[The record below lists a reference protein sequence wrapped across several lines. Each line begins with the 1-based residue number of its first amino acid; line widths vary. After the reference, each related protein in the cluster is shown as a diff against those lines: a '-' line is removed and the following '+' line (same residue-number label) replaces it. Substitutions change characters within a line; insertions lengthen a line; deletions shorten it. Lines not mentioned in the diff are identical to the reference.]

1 MIAIIGGLGA
11 AALWATATLVSS
23 RSSRMIGSRVVIGW
37 VMLVGLIVGLPI
49 AALSPEPTQ
58 VTPLAIGLLLL
69 TGICYVAGLSLTYA
83 AVAIGKVSVVAPI
96 VATEGAIAAVIAVA
110 LGDTIGLTAGVM
122 LIVIAAGVVLAS
134 LEPARPEVPVGGLD
148 ITADAIE
155 GPATPETEAAASE
168 LGRIPTDAETR
179 RAAILSI
186 IAAVIFGVGLVATGK
201 AAALVPVA
209 WVAVAA
215 RLVGVVAV
223 TLPLMA
229 RRRFTVTRAALPL
242 VVIAGTGEV
251 LGSMLSAWGSRDSIA
266 ITAVLGSQ
274 FAAIAAVAAFILFGE
289 RLSRIQVIGVVLIV
303 VGVTALA
310 WFQV

>member
-1 MIAIIGGLGA
+1 MIAIVGGLGA

-23 RSSRMIGSRVVIGW
+23 RSSRLIGSRVVIGW
-37 VMLVGLIVGLPI
+37 VMLVGVVVGLPFAI
-49 AALSPEPTQ
+49 ASEPPAD
-58 VTPLAIGLLLL
+58 VTPTALGLLLL
-69 TGICYVAGLSLTYA
+69 TGVCYVAGLSLTYA
-83 AVAIGKVSVVAPI
+83 AISIGKVSVVAPI
-96 VATEGAIAAVIAVA
+96 VATEGALAAVIAVA

-134 LEPARPEVPVGGLD
+134 LEPARPEVPVGGID

-155 GPATPETEAAASE
+155 GPATPESEAAASDH
-168 LGRIPTDAETR
+168 GRQPTDAETR

-186 IAAVIFGVGLVATGK
+186 CAALIFGVGLVATGK

-215 RLVGVVAV
+215 RLVGVIAV
-223 TLPLMA
+223 TLPLLA
-229 RRRFTVTRAALPL
+229 RRRLTVTRAALPL
-242 VVIAGTGEV
+242 VIIAGTGEV
-251 LGSMLSAWGSRDSIA
+251 FGSMLSAWGSRDSIA

-289 RLSRIQVIGVVLIV
+289 RLSRVQVVGVVLIV
-303 VGVTALA
+303 SGVPVLA
-310 WFQV
+310 AATT

>member
-1 MIAIIGGLGA
+1 MIAIVGGLGA

-23 RSSRMIGSRVVIGW
+23 KSSRMIGSRVVIGW

-49 AALSPEPTQ
+49 AVVGSEPAQ
-58 VTPLAIGLLLL
+58 VTPFAIALLLL
-69 TGICYVAGLSLTYA
+69 TGVCYVAGLSLTYA

-96 VATEGAIAAVIAVA
+96 VATEGALAAVIAVA
-110 LGDTIGLTAGVM
+110 LGDTIGLTAGLM
-122 LIVIAAGVVLAS
+122 LLVIAAGVVLAS

-155 GPATPETEAAASE
+155 GPATPESEAAAS
-168 LGRIPTDAETR
+168 GRDRLPTDAETR

-186 IAAVIFGVGLVATGK
+186 CAALIFGVGLVATGK

-223 TLPLMA
+223 TLPLIA

-251 LGSMLSAWGSRDSIA
+251 FGSMLSAWGSRDSIA

-289 RLSRIQVIGVVLIV
+289 RLSRVQVIGVVLIV
-303 VGVTALA
+303 GGVTLLA
-310 WFQV
+310 AATA

>member
-1 MIAIIGGLGA
+1 VIAIIGGLGA

-37 VMLVGLIVGLPI
+37 VMLVGLIVGLPFAI
-49 AALSPEPTQ
+49 ASPEAAE
-58 VTPLAIGLLLL
+58 VTPTALALLLL
-69 TGICYVAGLSLTYA
+69 TGVCYVAGLSLTYA

-96 VATEGAIAAVIAVA
+96 VATEGALAAVIAVA
-110 LGDTIGLTAGVM
+110 LGDTIGLTAGLM
-122 LIVIAAGVVLAS
+122 LIVIAIGVVLAS
-134 LEPARPEVPVGGLD
+134 LEPARPEVPAGGID
-148 ITADAIE
+148 ITADALE

-168 LGRIPTDAETR
+168 RGRQPTDAETR
-179 RAAILSI
+179 RAAILSVC
-186 IAAVIFGVGLVATGK
+186 AAVIFGVGLVATGK
-201 AAALVPVA
+201 AAGLVPVA

-215 RLVGVVAV
+215 RLVGVIAV

-251 LGSMLSAWGSRDSIA
+251 FGSMLSAWGSRDSIA

-303 VGVTALA
+303 GGVTLLA
-310 WFQV
+310 AATA